1 MQRKKNN
8 KYQVSINDLNPNLLF
23 SSQIG
28 VAPERVYDDA
38 FTLQEV
44 TERDSNNFN
53 YVCGMVP
60 MVLNMVTD
68 VSTCIIRDS

>member
-1 MQRKKNN
+1 MILTLIFL
-8 KYQVSINDLNPNLLF
+8 Y

-44 TERDSNNFN
+44 IERDSNNFN

-68 VSTCIIRDS
+68 VSIIHMTVNLS